1 VVRVS
6 DHGGDREIP
15 EAVTPDIEAKLA
27 GEQTPRGWG
36 LFLIEQMVDEVNN
49 SRENGSHIVEL
60 VMNREG
66 EA

>member
-1 VVRVS
+1 VQVT
-6 DHGGDREIP
+6 DQGEDTEIP
-15 EAVTPDIEAKLA
+15 EATAPDLEAKIA

-36 LFLIEQMVDEVNN
+36 LFLIERMVDEVNTAH
-49 SRENGSHIVEL
+49 ENGHHIVEL